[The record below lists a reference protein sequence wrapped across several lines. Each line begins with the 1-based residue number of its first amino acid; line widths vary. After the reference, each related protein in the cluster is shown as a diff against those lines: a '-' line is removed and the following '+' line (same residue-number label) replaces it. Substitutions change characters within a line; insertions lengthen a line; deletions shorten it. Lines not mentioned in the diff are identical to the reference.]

1 MSIATQR
8 RGAILAIGIDRAE
21 RRNALTGEMYD
32 ALTAAFA
39 EAEADPS
46 VRVILLHG
54 RPEAFC
60 AGNDL
65 EDFVKRPPT
74 GTDSPVF
81 RFIDTASRATKPIV
95 AAVRGVA
102 VGIGT
107 TILLHCELVYVAED
121 ARFHLPFAS
130 LGLVPEFASSYLLP
144 RVAGYQRAAAL
155 LLLAEPF
162 GAAEAREAGFVTR
175 VLPAEEVL
183 PAAWK
188 AAERLASLPPSSIA
202 LSKALMKQDLAGPI
216 AERMAAEGAH
226 FRRMLHEPAAKEAF
240 EAFFQKR
247 KPDFSGND
255 R

>member
-1 MSIATQR
+1 MITTER

-21 RRNALTGEMYD
+21 RRNALTGQMYD
-32 ALTAAFA
+32 DMTAAFQQA
-39 EAEADPS
+39 ERDES
-46 VRVILLHG
+46 IRVVLVHG

-65 EDFVKRPPT
+65 EDFMKHPPESP
-74 GTDSPVF
+74 DSPVF
-81 RFIDTASRATKPIV
+81 RFITTASRCPRPVV

-107 TILLHCELVYVAED
+107 TMLLHCELVYAADD

-130 LGLVPEFASSYLLP
+130 LGLVPENASSYLLP
-144 RVAGYQRAAAL
+144 MIAGYQRAAEL

-162 GAAEAREAGFVTR
+162 GAQQAHEAGFVTR
-175 VLPAEEVL
+175 VLPADDVL

-188 AAERLASLPPSSIA
+188 AAERLASLPASSIA
-202 LSKALMKQDLAGPI
+202 ISKVLMKKGHAEAI
-216 AERMAAEGAH
+216 AVQMAEESGH
-226 FRRMLHEPAAKEAF
+226 FRRMLKEPAAREAL

-247 KPDFSGND
+247 KPDFTKNSS
-255 R
+255 